1 MITTCIYLPP
11 ALPFKS
17 YIQSRISI
25 SILVHRKRKSPF
37 SSCQQVTRGGNT
49 WKSSILRVFLK
60 EEDEEWWG
68 KKRKERWMVITLFEG
83 MYTAHWIHDGIIFIG
98 LCRYWPKCNSFNGCD
113 EAQKAK
119 SDEQRG
125 GMNNRSKS
133 LLLSASPDGCRQILL
148 MSYCERRA
156 SLITPWIQR
165 SVRDGQTSTY
175 WSELFRP
182 STINYYLNEWS
193 RKAEQADK
201 ECGGNLFSHSHS
213 QIGHR

>member
-1 MITTCIYLPP
+1 MITTCIYYLPP

-49 WKSSILRVFLK
+49 WKSSILRVVLK

-98 LCRYWPKCNSFNGCD
+98 LRRYWPKCNSFNGCD

-133 LLLSASPDGCRQILL
+133 LLLLSASPADGCRQILL
-148 MSYCERRA
+148 LVIEKNLPYHPLNPAFGEGWTDVDILKRTLPSINDKLLSKRVIAKSRA
-156 SLITPWIQR
+156 S
-165 SVRDGQTSTY
+165 G
-175 WSELFRP
+175 
-182 STINYYLNEWS
+182 
-193 RKAEQADK
+193 
-201 ECGGNLFSHSHS
+201 
-213 QIGHR
+213 